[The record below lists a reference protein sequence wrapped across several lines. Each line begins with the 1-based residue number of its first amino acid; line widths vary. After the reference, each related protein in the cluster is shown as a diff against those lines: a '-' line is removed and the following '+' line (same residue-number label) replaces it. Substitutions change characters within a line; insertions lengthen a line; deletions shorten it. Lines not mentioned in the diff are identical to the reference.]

1 MFERTLK
8 KLNKILKSPDLF
20 NWMYR
25 SALHNVWRNDKHY
38 FLWSAWKLTEATNW
52 QGLHRLWSNRLNI
65 FVKCFELQLLISSLI
80 PTLWFYTLLPH
91 FSSVLIGIHLDVHK
105 LFFRQSKK
113 QLLNETTL
121 FLFRI
126 KIIEIYSNDYT
137 DFSMIHRILQ
147 PSPMLNFLSVA
158 IKVRKNRT
166 SVKLKKCQIWTAFYH
181 TLLTL
186 DCRHINT

>member
-1 MFERTLK
+1 MTNIISYDQLG
-8 KLNKILKSPDLF
+8 NSPKRPIDKDYIDFDL
-20 NWMYR
+20 
-25 SALHNVWRNDKHY
+25 
-38 FLWSAWKLTEATNW
+38 
-52 QGLHRLWSNRLNI
+52 
-65 FVKCFELQLLISSLI
+65 CFELQLLISSLI

-147 PSPMLNFLSVA
+147 PSPTLNFLSVA